1 MKLTY
6 WEMDYI
12 HNRMKNYE
20 IKFQEIYNEL
30 FDHIVTAIEERRAA
44 GSTDSVEQM
53 YEEVVN
59 TQFRGF
65 YGVANEI
72 EELAKSH
79 ENAYRSKV
87 RKMIWANYRYYL
99 NFKTLLFTIVLIVLS
114 FELPHNKSTSLV
126 LVIAIFVAALF
137 STVFAYVELRSI
149 KPSRGKTSLVY
160 AHTLILANFPLVLL
174 NCALWLPQLP
184 YELMDKDPG
193 FKLVNIPLPV
203 LALVLA
209 LILIYNLS
217 CVRLCRQE
225 LEQFV
230 NISSNTL

>member
-1 MKLTY
+1 MKLDY

-12 HNRMKNYE
+12 HTRMKNYD
-20 IKFQEIYNEL
+20 IRFQEIYNEL

-44 GSTDSVEQM
+44 GSTDSIARM

-65 YGVANEI
+65 YGVANQI

-99 NFKTLLFTIVLIVLS
+99 NFKTLLFTIALILLS
-114 FELPHNKSTSLV
+114 FELPHNKMTSLV
-126 LVIAIFVAALF
+126 LVMAIFTAALF

-149 KPSRGKTSLVY
+149 KPLRGKTSLVY

-203 LALVLA
+203 LALMLA
-209 LILIYNLS
+209 LLLIYDLS

-225 LEQFV
+225 LKGFV
-230 NISSNTL
+230 HIENMQ